1 MEKWYD
7 RIVSSIEMRL
17 RDSVD
22 PEKFR
27 WIRGKVVA
35 GYRYQDGIIT
45 MKSDDGRTIWC
56 GVESNDYRKP
66 KDSIGDNTR
75 EANKQAMSCKNC
87 ANYKGDCGSH
97 FVDGNGHINYEI
109 ASNGSFCEGYEE
121 TRNKWQVALD
131 LLNEGKPEQIGIQVI
146 REALEYMIA
155 RNEQP

>member
-7 RIVSSIEMRL
+7 IIGSSIEMRL

-22 PEKFR
+22 TEKSR
-27 WIRGKVVA
+27 WIRGQVVA

-155 RNEQP
+155 RKEQP